1 MEQPTLVPKKRLLI
15 IFGKTSR
22 QLNLIQGYGIG
33 SSAKL
38 LLWGIASPLLLSAFL
53 PQSLHAQEGLQDY
66 GHWAGLCQSLT
77 QQAQSNEALKRKQYD
92 KKLKNEK
99 YAEALKACDQAIALN
114 SNDPQ
119 TWTDRSTIVFAQAK
133 HSEAVAAFN
142 QVLKLEPDKPQI
154 LAKRCI
160 SLFQLENYEPALK
173 DCELALQVAD
183 QRLQSL
189 PDQAWYYRGA
199 ALFELKRFDEAL
211 AAYDW
216 ATHINEH
223 DGRAWAGHCQV
234 LASQKQYSRAFQSCD
249 RALREDWPNN
259 SAAMGWSQ
267 LAQLHRQ
274 LGDYNQAL
282 KGYDKALAFA
292 PKNSQLWSQQGIL
305 LDQLGEH
312 QQAQASHGFAVTLA
326 PTSSAALIQQCANAN
341 QLRQFETALAS
352 CEKAF
357 QEGDGDWGEAGPDFA
372 WSQRGTALIGLGRFK
387 EALTSIDRALA
398 IMPKDAH
405 AWSARALSLWRLG
418 RFDEALDAAEQG
430 VEYDPQSSLAWFNQ
444 GRILATLGKLEEA
457 IAAYDRALKGDVN
470 AGKQPTLVEIWINQ
484 SAAYWRLEDYGQAL
498 AAADQAV
505 ALDAKSD
512 RAWYNKALALMG
524 LQSYSRAVTAY
535 NKALAFNEKN
545 ADYWTGKGIA
555 LKALGNFPEALASLE
570 QALSLNPNHSLA
582 LLNQE
587 RVKKQIQPSK

>member
-1 MEQPTLVPKKRLLI
+1 MEQPTPVPNTRVSVVAGNRNYRLRRYRWP
-15 IFGKTSR
+15 GMR
-22 QLNLIQGYGIG
+22 
-33 SSAKL
+33 
-38 LLWGIASPLLLSAFL
+38 LLWGLASTLLMSTSIPQPLN
-53 PQSLHAQEGLQDY
+53 AQEGLQDY
-66 GHWAGLCQSLT
+66 DHWAGLCQSLT
-77 QQAQSNEALKRKQYD
+77 QQQQYD
-92 KKLKNEK
+92 
-99 YAEALKACDQAIALN
+99 EALKACDQAIALN
-114 SNDPQ
+114 TNDPQ
-119 TWTDRSTIVFAQAK
+119 TWTDRSMIVFAQAK
-133 HSEAVAAFN
+133 HSDAVAAFN
-142 QVLKLEPDKPQI
+142 QVLKLKPDEPKI

-160 SLFQLENYEPALK
+160 SHFKLQNYEPALK

-183 QRLQSL
+183 QRGQSL
-189 PDQAWYYRGA
+189 PDQAWYYRSA
-199 ALFELKRFDEAL
+199 ALFKLERLEEAL

-216 ATHINEH
+216 ATHIH
-223 DGRAWAGHCQV
+223 RRDGRAWADRCQV
-234 LASQKQYSRAFQSCD
+234 LAALKQYSLAFQSCD
-249 RALREDWPNN
+249 RALQGDSDWGDSSP
-259 SAAMGWSQ
+259 AIGWSQ

-292 PKNSQLWSQQGIL
+292 PKDPQLWSQQGIL

-357 QEGDGDWGEAGPDFA
+357 QEGDGDWGEAGLDFA
-372 WSQRGTALIGLGRFK
+372 WSQRGTALIGLGRFE

-398 IMPKDAH
+398 LTPKDAH
-405 AWSARALSLWRLG
+405 SWSARALSLWRLG
-418 RFDEALDAAEQG
+418 RFDEALDAAVQG
-430 VEYDPQSSLAWFNQ
+430 VEVDPQSSLAWFNQ
-444 GRILATLGKLEEA
+444 GRILTTLGKLEEA
-457 IAAYDRALKGDVN
+457 VAAYDQALKGDAN

-484 SAAYWRLEDYGQAL
+484 SAAYWRLEDYSLAL
-498 AAADQAV
+498 SAADQAI

-524 LQSYSRAVTAY
+524 LRAYSRAVTAY
-535 NKALAFNEKN
+535 NKALAFNEKS

-555 LKALGNFPEALASLE
+555 LKALGKFPDALASLE

-587 RVKKQIQPSK
+587 QVKKQIQPSK